1 MIIKE
6 NKLKIPDISLLDLD
20 RNPKNLKSYEGKKTI
35 IAFFPGAFTGGCT
48 EELCS
53 FQSDLDSFNDLGVQI
68 VGISVDSPF
77 ALTGWAQANNIS
89 FDLLSDYKKE
99 CIKLF
104 DVEFHGLAG
113 MEGYVS
119 SNRAVFIADSSGE
132 ITYKW
137 IAENPGV
144 LPDFDEIKKNL

>member
-1 MIIKE
+1 L
-6 NKLKIPDISLLDLD
+6 NIPDVILYDLD
-20 RNPKNLKSYEGKKTI
+20 RKPVNLKTFEGKKTV

-53 FQSDLDSFNDLGVQI
+53 FQSDLQQFNDLNVQI

-77 ALTGWAQANNIS
+77 ALSGWAQANDIS
-89 FDLLSDYKKE
+89 FALLSDYKKE

-104 DVEFHGLAG
+104 DVEFEGLAG
-113 MEGYVS
+113 LEGYIS

-144 LPDFDEIKKNL
+144 LPDFDVIKSNL

>member
-1 MIIKE
+1 M
-6 NKLKIPDISLLDLD
+6 KIPDISLLDLD
-20 RNPKNLKSYEGKKTI
+20 RNPINLKSYEGKKTI
-35 IAFFPGAFTGGCT
+35 IAFFPAAFTGGCT
-48 EELCS
+48 EELCT
-53 FQSDLDSFNDLGVQI
+53 FQNDLDEFNNLNVNV
-68 VGISVDSPF
+68 VGISVDTPF
-77 ALTGWAQANNIS
+77 ALAGWAEANNIK

-144 LPDFDEIKKNL
+144 LPDFEEIKKNL

>member
-1 MIIKE
+1 M
-6 NKLKIPDISLLDLD
+6 NIPDISLLDLE
-20 RNPKNLKSYEGKKTI
+20 RNSVNLKSYEGKKTI

-48 EELCS
+48 EELCN
-53 FQSDLDSFNDLGVQI
+53 FQSDLEEFNNLNVQI

-77 ALTGWAQANNIS
+77 ALTGWAQANGIT

-119 SNRAVFIADSSGE
+119 STRAVFIADSSGE

-144 LPDFDEIKKNL
+144 LPDFEEIKKNL

>member
-1 MIIKE
+1 M
-6 NKLKIPDISLLDLD
+6 NIPDISLLDLE
-20 RNPKNLKSYEGKKTI
+20 RNPVNLKSYRGKKTI

-48 EELCS
+48 EELCN
-53 FQSDLDSFNDLGVQI
+53 FQSDLEEFNNLNVQI

-77 ALTGWAQANNIS
+77 ALTGWAQANGIT

-119 SNRAVFIADSSGE
+119 STRAVFIADSSGE

-144 LPDFDEIKKNL
+144 LPDFEEIKKNL

>member
-1 MIIKE
+1 M
-6 NKLKIPDISLLDLD
+6 KIPDISLLDLD

>member
-1 MIIKE
+1 M
-6 NKLKIPDISLLDLD
+6 NIPDISLLDLD
-20 RNPKNLKSYEGKKTI
+20 RNSVNLRSYEGKKTI

-48 EELCS
+48 EELCN
-53 FQSDLDSFNDLGVQI
+53 FQSDLEEFNNLNVQI

-77 ALTGWAQANNIS
+77 ALTGWAQANGIT

-104 DVEFHGLAG
+104 DVEFQGLAG

-119 SNRAVFIADSSGE
+119 STRAVFIADSSGE

-144 LPDFDEIKKNL
+144 LPDFEEIKKNL

>member
-1 MIIKE
+1 M
-6 NKLKIPDISLLDLD
+6 NIPDISLLDLE
-20 RNPKNLKSYEGKKTI
+20 RNPVNLKSYEGKKTI

-48 EELCS
+48 EELCN
-53 FQSDLDSFNDLGVQI
+53 FQSDLDEFNNLNVQI

-77 ALTGWAQANNIS
+77 ALTGWAQANGIT

-99 CIKLF
+99 CIKLY

-144 LPDFDEIKKNL
+144 LPDFEEIKKNL

>member
-1 MIIKE
+1 M
-6 NKLKIPDISLLDLD
+6 NIPDINLLDFD
-20 RNPKNLKSYEGKKTI
+20 RNEVNLKSYEGEKII
-35 IAFFPGAFTGGCT
+35 IAFFPGAFTGVCT

-53 FQSDLDSFNDLGVQI
+53 LQSDLDQFKKLNIQI

-77 ALTGWAQANNIS
+77 ALNGWAQANNIT

-113 MEGYVS
+113 MDGYVS

-144 LPDFDEIKKNL
+144 LPDFEEIKNNL

>member
-1 MIIKE
+1 M
-6 NKLKIPDISLLDLD
+6 KIHDISLLDLD

-89 FDLLSDYKKE
+89 FDLLSDYKRE

>member
-1 MIIKE
+1 M
-6 NKLKIPDISLLDLD
+6 NIPDISLLDLD
-20 RNPKNLKSYEGKKTI
+20 RNPVNLKSYEGKKTV

-53 FQSDLDSFNDLGVQI
+53 FQSDLDEFNNLDVQI

-77 ALTGWAQANNIS
+77 ALTGWAQANDIT

-113 MEGYVS
+113 MDGYVS
-119 SNRAVFIADSSGE
+119 SNRAVFIADSSGV

-144 LPDFDEIKKNL
+144 LPDFEEIKKNL

>member
-1 MIIKE
+1 M
-6 NKLKIPDISLLDLD
+6 NIPDISLLDLD
-20 RNPKNLKSYEGKKTI
+20 RNPVNLKSYEGKKTV

-53 FQSDLDSFNDLGVQI
+53 FQSDLDEFNNLDVQI

-77 ALTGWAQANNIS
+77 ALTGWAQANDIT

-104 DVEFHGLAG
+104 DVEFQGLAG

-119 SNRAVFIADSSGE
+119 STRAVFIADSSGE

-144 LPDFDEIKKNL
+144 LPDFEEIKKNL

>member
-1 MIIKE
+1 M
-6 NKLKIPDISLLDLD
+6 NIPDISLLDLE
-20 RNPKNLKSYEGKKTI
+20 RNPVNLKSYEGKKTI

-48 EELCS
+48 EELCN
-53 FQSDLDSFNDLGVQI
+53 FQSDLEEFNNLNVQI

-77 ALTGWAQANNIS
+77 ALTGWAQANGIT

-119 SNRAVFIADSSGE
+119 STRAVFIADSSGE

-144 LPDFDEIKKNL
+144 LPNFEEIKKNL

>member
-1 MIIKE
+1 M
-6 NKLKIPDISLLDLD
+6 NIPDVVLYDLD
-20 RNPKNLKSYEGKKTI
+20 RKPINLKTFEGKKTV

-53 FQSDLDSFNDLGVQI
+53 FQSDIQQFNDLNVQI

-77 ALTGWAQANNIS
+77 ALSGWAQANDIS
-89 FDLLSDYKKE
+89 FALLSDYKKE

-104 DVEFHGLAG
+104 DVEFEGLAG
-113 MEGYVS
+113 LEGYIS

-144 LPDFDEIKKNL
+144 LPDFDVIKSNL

>member
-1 MIIKE
+1 M
-6 NKLKIPDISLLDLD
+6 NIPDISLLDLE
-20 RNPKNLKSYEGKKTI
+20 RNPVNLKSYEGKKTI

-53 FQSDLDSFNDLGVQI
+53 FQSDLEEFNNLNVQI

-77 ALTGWAQANNIS
+77 ALTGWAQANGIT

-144 LPDFDEIKKNL
+144 LPDFEEIKKNL

>member
-1 MIIKE
+1 M
-6 NKLKIPDISLLDLD
+6 NIPDISLLDLE
-20 RNPKNLKSYEGKKTI
+20 RNPVNLKSYEGKKTI

-53 FQSDLDSFNDLGVQI
+53 FQSDLEEFNNLNVQI
-68 VGISVDSPF
+68 VRISVDSPF
-77 ALTGWAQANNIS
+77 ALTGWAQANGIT

-144 LPDFDEIKKNL
+144 LPDFEEIKKNL

>member
-1 MIIKE
+1 L
-6 NKLKIPDISLLDLD
+6 NIPDISLLDLE
-20 RNPKNLKSYEGKKTI
+20 RNPVNLKSYEGKKTI

-48 EELCS
+48 EELCN
-53 FQSDLDSFNDLGVQI
+53 FQSDLEEFNNLNVQI

-77 ALTGWAQANNIS
+77 ALTGWAQANGIT

-144 LPDFDEIKKNL
+144 LPDFEEIKKNL

>member
-1 MIIKE
+1 M
-6 NKLKIPDISLLDLD
+6 KIPDISLLDLD

-53 FQSDLDSFNDLGVQI
+53 FQSDLDSFNGLGVQI

-89 FDLLSDYKKE
+89 FDLLSDYKRE

-113 MEGYVS
+113 MEGYIS

>member
-1 MIIKE
+1 M
-6 NKLKIPDISLLDLD
+6 NIPDISLLDLE
-20 RNPKNLKSYEGKKTI
+20 RNPVNLKSYEGKKTI

-53 FQSDLDSFNDLGVQI
+53 FQSDLEEFNNLNVQI

-77 ALTGWAQANNIS
+77 ALTGWAQANGIT

-119 SNRAVFIADSSGE
+119 SNRAVLIADSSGE

-144 LPDFDEIKKNL
+144 LPDFEEIKKNL

>member
-1 MIIKE
+1 M
-6 NKLKIPDISLLDLD
+6 NIPDISLLDLE
-20 RNPKNLKSYEGKKTI
+20 RNPVNLKSYEGKKTI
-35 IAFFPGAFTGGCT
+35 IAFFPGAFTGVCT

-53 FQSDLDSFNDLGVQI
+53 FQSDLEEFNNLNVQI

-77 ALTGWAQANNIS
+77 ALTGWAQANGIT

-144 LPDFDEIKKNL
+144 LPDFEEIKKNL

>member
-1 MIIKE
+1 M
-6 NKLKIPDISLLDLD
+6 NIPDISLLDLE
-20 RNPKNLKSYEGKKTI
+20 RNPVNLKSYEGKKTI

-48 EELCS
+48 EELCN
-53 FQSDLDSFNDLGVQI
+53 FQSDLEEFNNLNVQI

-77 ALTGWAQANNIS
+77 ALTGWAQANGIT

-119 SNRAVFIADSSGE
+119 SNRAVFIADSSGK

-144 LPDFDEIKKNL
+144 LPDFEEIKKNL

>member
-1 MIIKE
+1 M
-6 NKLKIPDISLLDLD
+6 KIPDISLLDLE
-20 RNPKNLKSYEGKKTI
+20 RNPVNLKSYEGKKTI

-48 EELCS
+48 EELCN
-53 FQSDLDSFNDLGVQI
+53 FQSDLEEFNNLNVQV

-77 ALTGWAQANNIS
+77 ALTGWAQANGIT

-144 LPDFDEIKKNL
+144 LPDFEEIKKNL

>member
-1 MIIKE
+1 M
-6 NKLKIPDISLLDLD
+6 NIPDVVLYDLD
-20 RNPKNLKSYEGKKTI
+20 RKPINLKTFEGKKTV
-35 IAFFPGAFTGGCT
+35 IAFFPGAFTGGCS

-53 FQSDLDSFNDLGVQI
+53 FQSDIQQFNDLNVQI

-77 ALTGWAQANNIS
+77 ALSGWAQANDIS
-89 FDLLSDYKKE
+89 FALLSDYKKE

-104 DVEFHGLAG
+104 GVEFEGLAG
-113 MEGYVS
+113 LEGYIS

-144 LPDFDEIKKNL
+144 LPDFDVIKSNL

>member
-1 MIIKE
+1 M
-6 NKLKIPDISLLDLD
+6 NIPDISLLDLE
-20 RNPKNLKSYEGKKTI
+20 RNPVNLKSYEGKKTI

-53 FQSDLDSFNDLGVQI
+53 FQSDLEEFNNLNVQI

-77 ALTGWAQANNIS
+77 AMTGWAQANGIT

-144 LPDFDEIKKNL
+144 LPDFEEIKKNL

>member
-1 MIIKE
+1 M
-6 NKLKIPDISLLDLD
+6 NIPDISLLDLD
-20 RNPKNLKSYEGKKTI
+20 RNPVNLRSYEGKKTI
-35 IAFFPGAFTGGCT
+35 IAFFPGAFTEGCT

-53 FQSDLDSFNDLGVQI
+53 FQSDLEEFNNLNVQI

-77 ALTGWAQANNIS
+77 ALTGWAQANGIT

-104 DVEFHGLAG
+104 DVEFQGLAG

-119 SNRAVFIADSSGE
+119 STRAVFIADSSGE

-144 LPDFDEIKKNL
+144 LPDFEEIKKNL

>member
-1 MIIKE
+1 L
-6 NKLKIPDISLLDLD
+6 NIPDISLLDLE
-20 RNPKNLKSYEGKKTI
+20 RNPVNLKSYEGKKTI

-48 EELCS
+48 EELCN
-53 FQSDLDSFNDLGVQI
+53 FQSDLDEFNNLNVQI

-77 ALTGWAQANNIS
+77 ALTGWAQANGIT

-119 SNRAVFIADSSGE
+119 STRAVFIADSSGE

-144 LPDFDEIKKNL
+144 LPDFEEIKKNL

>member
-1 MIIKE
+1 M
-6 NKLKIPDISLLDLD
+6 NIPDISLLDLD
-20 RNPKNLKSYEGKKTI
+20 RNPVNLRSYEGKKTI

-53 FQSDLDSFNDLGVQI
+53 FQSDLEEFNNLNVQI

-77 ALTGWAQANNIS
+77 ALTGWAQANGIT

-104 DVEFHGLAG
+104 DVEFQGLAG

-119 SNRAVFIADSSGE
+119 STRAVFIADSSGE

-144 LPDFDEIKKNL
+144 LPDFEEIKKNL

>member
-1 MIIKE
+1 M
-6 NKLKIPDISLLDLD
+6 NIPDVVLYDLD
-20 RNPKNLKSYEGKKTI
+20 RKPINLKTFEGKKSV

-53 FQSDLDSFNDLGVQI
+53 FQSDIQQFNDLNVQI

-77 ALTGWAQANNIS
+77 ALSGWAQANDIS
-89 FDLLSDYKKE
+89 FALLSDCKKE

-104 DVEFHGLAG
+104 DVEFEGLAG
-113 MEGYVS
+113 LEGYIS

-144 LPDFDEIKKNL
+144 LPDFDVIKSNL